1 MVLIAGSEKPF
12 IRTPKGTVHR
22 NGTLDNYKAEIKD
35 FYHFMDLSTA
45 AHSDQAQIDLTSG
58 VTLASDLA
66 KLVNLITS
74 RAATLN
80 TGNDFLW
87 LKFNSGRAQVLTA
100 VVNKQLVSQGHE
112 GDIETVPTLD
122 VGILYANS
130 TPHKLSQY
138 FLRKRSPSD
147 QNYEAGH
154 KVDQLLQRYAVHY
167 SSVDVLRHSDQNTRY
182 LSYVST
188 FLVSNRVNCETT
200 TGKHILVA
208 DTTEF
213 IGSHTVSSLLQ
224 RREVARV
231 TCLDRKPTASRSR
244 SPELAM
250 NGNAAVYEY
259 VEADLTEYAL
269 GLPDSSHAA
278 LLGSVTDILR
288 C

>member
-1 MVLIAGSEKPF
+1 
-12 IRTPKGTVHR
+12 
-22 NGTLDNYKAEIKD
+22 
-35 FYHFMDLSTA
+35 MDLSTA

-130 TPHKLSQY
+130 TPQKLSQY

-154 KVDQLLQRYAVHY
+154 KVDQLLQ
-167 SSVDVLRHSDQNTRY
+167 RY